1 MKRAD
6 KTSVTERDFNELISK
21 FSENEILDLNAMQY
35 VRGGDGVGDGGAD
48 LIILPPKPP
57 TNN

>member
-6 KTSVTERDFNELISK
+6 KTSVTERDFNELISE
-21 FSENEILDLNAMQY
+21 FSENEILSLNAMQY
-35 VRGGDGVGDGGAD
+35 VRGGDGVGNGGGD

>member
-6 KTSVTERDFNELISK
+6 KTSVERDFNELISK

-35 VRGGDGVGDGGAD
+35 VRGGDGPADGGGD

-57 TNN
+57 LP

>member
-6 KTSVTERDFNELISK
+6 KKSVERDFSELISE

-35 VRGGDGVGDGGAD
+35 VRGGDGPADGGGD

-57 TNN
+57 LP